1 MLLIILLPLASEIE
15 DFTREWTFIPDS
27 VDYIHMHWLMGSIV
41 DWNAFFS
48 EAYKACRPGGWVETL
63 EGFCFIES
71 NHCDLPADSALSQ
84 WSQFFVEG
92 GKKLRRTFLVLEEE
106 VQRKGMEAA
115 GFVDIQEIDFKVRS
129 EQRLF
134 A

>member
-1 MLLIILLPLASEIE
+1 MDVYPGLCRLHSHALANGLNRGLERV
-15 DFTREWTFIPDS
+15 F
-27 VDYIHMHWLMGSIV
+27 LQ
-41 DWNAFFS
+41 
-48 EAYKACRPGGWVETL
+48 AYKACRPGGWVETL

-71 NHCDLPADSALSQ
+71 DHCDLPADSALSQ